1 MKNKRTAVI
10 LRNIIAI

>member
-1 MKNKRTAVI
+1 MKNTRTAVI